1 MAAALAQDDHAYVLV
16 DGSGQYA
23 PTDWARQA
31 VGLYHRLQP
40 DRIVAQTN
48 FDGSMAEA
56 TVRVVDQNVFFTGSR
71 HRVAKSRGP
80 AVAALYEQHRVRHV
94 WSFPELEDQV
104 CSFTIAF
111 DRRTAGFSLS
121 PGPVDA

>member
-23 PTDWARQA
+23 PPDWARQA

-48 FDGSMAEA
+48 FAGDMAEA
-56 TVRVVDQNVFFTGSR
+56 TVRMVDQNIFFYGR
-71 HRVAKSRGP
+71 HG
-80 AVAALYEQHRVRHV
+80 
-94 WSFPELEDQV
+94 
-104 CSFTIAF
+104 IAW
-111 DRRTAGFSLS
+111 
-121 PGPVDA
+121 